1 MSTYHLVTL
10 RDEAVDRLSVLSQQ
24 FDGNQANHNARLCI
38 ALGEPDK
45 VKLSQTALDAQVVFS
60 ESPSDDVYGEI
71 LNEVSKLEA
80 VADKL
85 TELGVSHKSKTPHA
99 TTRLR
104 GWSDEIRNAVAE
116 AQRRA

>member
-1 MSTYHLVTL
+1 VPTYQLAAL
-10 RDEAVDRLSVLSQQ
+10 RDEAVDRLDALSQQ
-24 FDGNQANHNARLCI
+24 FDDNQAEHNARLCI

-45 VKLSQTALDAQVVFS
+45 VKLSQAVIDAEVEFS

-71 LNEVSKLEA
+71 LNEVGKLEA
-80 VADKL
+80 VADRL
-85 TELGVSHKSKTPHA
+85 TELDVSHKSKTPHA